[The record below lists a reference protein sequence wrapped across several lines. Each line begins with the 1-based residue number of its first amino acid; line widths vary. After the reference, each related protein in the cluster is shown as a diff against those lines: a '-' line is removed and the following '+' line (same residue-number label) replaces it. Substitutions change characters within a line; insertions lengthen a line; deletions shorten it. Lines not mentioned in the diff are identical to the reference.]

1 MNFRLSAF
9 AFATLAA
16 VSPTLAAPP
25 PETVPPQEILEAI
38 GRCAGVADNQSR
50 LACYDALAPRVKDAL
65 AAPPSS
71 LPGNR
76 APTAEE
82 QRSWFGFDLGSLF
95 GSSPAQQTTPQ
106 QFGSDRLPAT
116 KAQEETAAA
125 AGDSIS
131 AGVSE
136 VSYTPFGRFIVFLD
150 NGQVWRQIEGDAD
163 RAIFKKPA
171 RDNKVTISRGF
182 IGSYNLTINDSDKL
196 FKVTRVK

>member
-1 MNFRLSAF
+1 MNSRLLAFTFAAF
-9 AFATLAA
+9 AAVLPAT
-16 VSPTLAAPP
+16 AAPP
-25 PETVPPQEILEAI
+25 PDAVPPQDVLEAV
-38 GRCAGVADNQSR
+38 GRCAAVADNQAR

-76 APTAEE
+76 TPTTEE

-95 GSSPAQQTTPQ
+95 GASPAQQTTPQ

-116 KAQEETAAA
+116 HAQEETAAA
-125 AGDSIS
+125 AVDSIS

-136 VSYTPFGRFIVFLD
+136 VAYTPFGRFIVFLD
-150 NGQVWRQIEGDAD
+150 NGQVWRQIEGDTD

-171 RDNKVTISRGF
+171 KDNKVTIGRGF
-182 IGSYNLTINDSDKL
+182 IGSYNLTINDSAKL

>member
-1 MNFRLSAF
+1 MNSRLLAF
-9 AFATLAA
+9 TFAALATVLPA
-16 VSPTLAAPP
+16 HAAPP
-25 PETVPPQEILEAI
+25 PETVPPQDVLEAV
-38 GRCAGVADNQSR
+38 GRCAGVAENQAR

-65 AAPPSS
+65 AAPPSA

-76 APTAEE
+76 APTADE
-82 QRSWFGFDLGSLF
+82 QRSWFGFDLAGLF

-116 KAQEETAAA
+116 HALEATAAA
-125 AGDSIS
+125 AVDSVA

-136 VSYTPFGRFIVFLD
+136 VAYTPFGRFIVFLD

-171 RDNKVTISRGF
+171 KANKVTIARGF